1 MIPLMAYHITI
12 FTHDNTSRGGRH
24 FKIRKPLFWMC
35 LVLFLILPSVAH
47 YTIIF
52 HIMPTYAVKKAQGM
66 EEEITGLASGVYTL
80 EEENTLLKKRLKSI
94 TGELEEEQ
102 AIRSEFEARI
112 SIAENARA
120 SFANKSQQLEQEV
133 IDLRAS
139 TKFYEDILNPSE
151 TVGELQCYNITTS
164 LKKGTLKYGVNY
176 LHQNQNNTTSKKY
189 KIVVNVMSGVKASDL
204 ESMNVQDGDDVKT
217 VTFKKSYTLKGSLDV
232 NLPDNK
238 LRMLDIR
245 AYQHGTDKLV
255 GHCWKAF

>member
-1 MIPLMAYHITI
+1 MAYHITI
-12 FTHDNTSRGGRH
+12 FTQDNTSRGGRH
-24 FKIRKPLFWMC
+24 FKIRKPLFWICLMLF
-35 LVLFLILPSVAH
+35 LVLPSLAH

-80 EEENTLLKKRLKSI
+80 EEENTLLKARLKSI
-94 TGELEEEQ
+94 TTELEEEQ
-102 AIRSEFEARI
+102 AVRSELAARI
-112 SIAENARA
+112 AIAENARS
-120 SFANKSQQLEQEV
+120 SFANKAQQLEQEV

-164 LKKGTLKYGVNY
+164 LNKGTLKYGVNF

-204 ESMNVQDGDDVKT
+204 ENMEIQDGDDVKE
-217 VTFKKSYTLKGSLDV
+217 VKFKKSYTMKGSLDV
-232 NLPDNK
+232 TLPDNK
-238 LRMLDIR
+238 LRMLDVR
-245 AYQHGTDKLV
+245 AYKDGTNELV